1 MITNNQF
8 KVLYFFYKRTKKILK
23 DEVTLTNE
31 NLSEKLEISLK
42 EVNEIINDMLIS
54 GLINDKK
61 EITKD
66 GIKVLE
72 KYKVKNA
79 VIMAAGMSSRFA
91 PLSYEKPKGLLIV
104 KNQVL
109 IERQIEQLQEQGIM
123 DITIVVGYKKEM
135 FFYLE
140 DKYNVRIVINED
152 YYKYNNP
159 STLIRVKEKLGNT
172 YVCSSDNYFTENV
185 FEPYVYKAYYASVF
199 EVGKTNEYCIE
210 TDEKDRIIDV
220 KVGGESCWY
229 MLGHV
234 YFSNDFAKKFVE
246 ILEKEYENQITKE
259 QLWENLYIRYI
270 KELDMEIKKYSSK
283 IVKEFDSLEE
293 LREFDEN
300 YKSNTNSK
308 IIKNICSVLSCKEY
322 EVIEIES
329 IKKGLTN
336 TSFKF
341 TLRGKKYIYR
351 HPGHGTESYINRI
364 SEEFSMKLAKKL
376 DLDDTFIYM
385 NKEEGWK
392 ISSYIEDARTLDYHN
407 EEDVNQALNIIKKL
421 HDAKIKSEYD
431 FGIWNRALDF
441 IQEIEK
447 SGYDEFDDFK
457 ELFQKIKEVY
467 EYTEC
472 DNIEK
477 ILCHCDCYDPNF
489 LIDKNNKMYLIDWE
503 YSGNDDPA
511 NDLGTFIC
519 CSDYSHEEALNIL
532 QTYFGRELTLKELR
546 HYLGYIAI
554 SSYYWYVWA
563 IYQESIG
570 NPVGEYLYIWYKAAK
585 EYSKK
590 ALLMYKEKK

>member
-1 MITNNQF
+1 MITKNQF
-8 KVLYFFYKRTKKILK
+8 KILYFFYKRTKKILR
-23 DEVTLTNE
+23 DEVTLTTE
-31 NLSEKLEISLK
+31 SLSEKLEISIK
-42 EVNEIINDMLIS
+42 EVTEIINDMLIS

-61 EITKD
+61 EITQD

-79 VIMAAGMSSRFA
+79 IIMSAGMSSRFA

-109 IERQIEQLQEQGIM
+109 IERQIEQLQEKGIT

-140 DKYNVRIVINED
+140 EKYNVKIVINED

-159 STLIRVKEKLGNT
+159 STLIRVKKKLGNT

-199 EVGKTNEYCIE
+199 EIGKTNEYCIE
-210 TDEKDRIIDV
+210 TDEKDRIVDV

-234 YFSNDFAKKFVE
+234 YFSDDFAKKFVE
-246 ILEKEYENQITKE
+246 ILEEEYENQITKE

-270 KELDMEIKKYSSK
+270 KELDMEIKKYSNK

-308 IIKNICSVLSCKEY
+308 IIKNICSVLSCKEH

-341 TLRGKKYIYR
+341 SLRGKKYIYH

-364 SEEFSMKLAKKL
+364 SEEFSMRLAKKL
-376 DLDDTFIYM
+376 DLDDTYIY
-385 NKEEGWK
+385 
-392 ISSYIEDARTLDYHN
+392 I
-407 EEDVNQALNIIKKL
+407 
-421 HDAKIKSEYD
+421 
-431 FGIWNRALDF
+431 
-441 IQEIEK
+441 
-447 SGYDEFDDFK
+447 
-457 ELFQKIKEVY
+457 Y
-467 EYTEC
+467 E
-472 DNIEK
+472 
-477 ILCHCDCYDPNF
+477 
-489 LIDKNNKMYLIDWE
+489 
-503 YSGNDDPA
+503 
-511 NDLGTFIC
+511 
-519 CSDYSHEEALNIL
+519 
-532 QTYFGRELTLKELR
+532 
-546 HYLGYIAI
+546 
-554 SSYYWYVWA
+554 
-563 IYQESIG
+563 
-570 NPVGEYLYIWYKAAK
+570 
-585 EYSKK
+585 
-590 ALLMYKEKK
+590 